1 MRRFSKPCVTER
13 SRQVVGAAEVV
24 ECWIVS
30 GVGCCLAMLTV
41 FGMCWVHADWSTG
54 NRLGHFALAVAL
66 GGGGGADGAKQ

>member
-1 MRRFSKPCVTER
+1 
-13 SRQVVGAAEVV
+13 
-24 ECWIVS
+24 
-30 GVGCCLAMLTV
+30 MLTV